1 MISLDQIQ
9 MLEHKVESAVA
20 KIAALQELNS
30 ALRDKNTELEH
41 TNSMLTQRIS
51 SFEAD
56 QGRIEQG
63 ILNALDRLNS
73 MESAVLKSGTIAG
86 TPLQQS
92 STPQNTESK
101 PQIPVTQS
109 TSVDSPAVEPEQA
122 EDEQDPLLAQLG
134 ESSDEISLDFD
145 TEDSETTPQNPQF
158 DIF

>member
-9 MLEHKVESAVA
+9 MLERKVESAVS

-41 TNSMLTQRIS
+41 TNTMLTQRIS

-86 TPLQQS
+86 TPVQLAA
-92 STPQNTESK
+92 PQNAESK
-101 PQIPVTQS
+101 PQITVPQPVS
-109 TSVDSPAVEPEQA
+109 DDLLVEEPDSFES
-122 EDEQDPLLAQLG
+122 DQDPLLTELSN
-134 ESSDEISLDFD
+134 SSDEISLDFD
-145 TEDSETTPQNPQF
+145 NEDADTPPQNPQF

>member
-9 MLEHKVESAVA
+9 MLERKVESAVS

-30 ALRDKNTELEH
+30 VLRDKNTELEH
-41 TNSMLTQRIS
+41 TNTMLTQRIS

-86 TPLQQS
+86 TPVQQAA
-92 STPQNTESK
+92 PQNAESK
-101 PQIPVTQS
+101 PQITVPQPVS
-109 TSVDSPAVEPEQA
+109 DDLLVEEPDSFES
-122 EDEQDPLLAQLG
+122 DQDPLLTELSN
-134 ESSDEISLDFD
+134 SSDEISLDFD
-145 TEDSETTPQNPQF
+145 NEDTDTPPQNPQF

>member
-9 MLEHKVESAVA
+9 MLERKVESAVA

-41 TNSMLTQRIS
+41 TNTMLTQRIS

-86 TPLQQS
+86 TPVQQPV
-92 STPQNTESK
+92 PQNTESK
-101 PQIPVTQS
+101 PQITVPQPVS
-109 TSVDSPAVEPEQA
+109 DDLLVEEPDSFEA
-122 EDEQDPLLAQLG
+122 DQDPLLTELSN
-134 ESSDEISLDFD
+134 SSDEISLDFD
-145 TEDSETTPQNPQF
+145 NEDTDTPPQNPQF